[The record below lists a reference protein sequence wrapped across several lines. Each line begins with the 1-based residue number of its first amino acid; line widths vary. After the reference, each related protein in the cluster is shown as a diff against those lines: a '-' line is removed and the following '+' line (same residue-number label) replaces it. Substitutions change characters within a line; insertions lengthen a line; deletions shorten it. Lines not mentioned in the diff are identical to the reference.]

1 MSVDGFIRLNEEI
14 QIAITDVAL
23 VSLLP
28 RARIS
33 LIMKVLMGYSRKKK
47 TGTGVKDIT
56 FLN

>member
-47 TGTGVKDIT
+47 TGTAVKDIT

>member
-1 MSVDGFIRLNEEI
+1 MSVDGFIRLNQEI
-14 QIAITDVAL
+14 QVAITDVAL

-47 TGTGVKDIT
+47 GTGVEDIT

>member
-33 LIMKVLMGYSRKKK
+33 LIIKVLMGYSRKKK
-47 TGTGVKDIT
+47 QGRGLRI
-56 FLN
+56 

>member
-1 MSVDGFIRLNEEI
+1 MSVEGIIRLNQETKVT
-14 QIAITDVAL
+14 ITDVAL

-33 LIMKVLMGYSRKKK
+33 LIMKVLMGYSRKK
-47 TGTGVKDIT
+47 TGTGVEDIT